1 MGSDQSI
8 IDANLPT
15 TNVGLQTPVMAVA
28 RTAAVILRGVT
39 LRGGSNVGL
48 NDSAGRSEG
57 GDGGI
62 NNAGTLVLEDSVVT
76 ENYTRG
82 VGGGIYNQRN
92 LTLTRTTVSRN
103 IAAGGGGGLYVTY
116 LTGTC
121 QTSPCRSDAGM
132 VTMTDSTISGNA
144 SGSIGGGIGNYVGIL
159 EIATSTISGNQA
171 TGPGGAIYNSAY
183 DANLTNVTISG
194 NRGMNGGGI
203 FNVGSGSTV
212 RLSNVTIFNNLARY
226 EGSNPNLGAGGGVV
240 NQSSATMLVANTI
253 IAGNVAGSGSGPDCD
268 AAGAQAALTSQ
279 GYNLLQSASFCTV
292 GVTSPAMSSVDP
304 LLTPLEDN
312 GGFTLTHA
320 LAPGSPAIDTGST
333 VLPGSGGGAARWR
346 ISVACYV
353 RWARVATWAPS
364 SATPLLRLALSDLP
378 REAILARSPS
388 MLPGLDSLKAQA
400 SCCDVRD

>member
-1 MGSDQSI
+1 MALRDVLDRDLSDQPLSFRCRHG
-8 IDANLPT
+8 DHD
-15 TNVGLQTPVMAVA
+15 GQHD
-28 RTAAVILRGVT
+28 LRQCLGKYWRRDWQ
-39 LRGGSNVGL
+39 LCGYP
-48 NDSAGRSEG
+48 
-57 GDGGI
+57 GDCH
-62 NNAGTLVLEDSVVT
+62 EHD
-76 ENYTRG
+76 
-82 VGGGIYNQRN
+82 QR
-92 LTLTRTTVSRN
+92 
-103 IAAGGGGGLYVTY
+103 
-116 LTGTC
+116 
-121 QTSPCRSDAGM
+121 Q
-132 VTMTDSTISGNA
+132 SGDR
-144 SGSIGGGIGNYVGIL
+144 
-159 EIATSTISGNQA
+159 
-171 TGPGGAIYNSAY
+171 PGGAIYNSAY

-292 GVTSPAMSSVDP
+292 GGNVTGNVVGRDP

-333 VLPGSGGGAARWR
+333 VLPGSGGGACALADQRGVLRPLGARCDMGAFER
-346 ISVACYV
+346 DAAFTLGAV
-353 RWARVATWAPS
+353 RPASGGNTGQVTIHATGSGFSEGAS
-364 SATPLLRLALSDLP
+364 LLLR
-378 REAILARSPS
+378 R
-388 MLPGLDSLKAQA
+388 
-400 SCCDVRD
+400 